1 MSALIALEDVG
12 VDVDM
17 QCLERA
23 RLCPY
28 VGSSGDIVVKTAVT
42 RCIVSGLA
50 SDVKVQ
56 IVVSREDK
64 ESAYSGQIG
73 NSTSANPLGRLAKT
87 NSRG

>member
-1 MSALIALEDVG
+1 MRSLLLRMWVWVSICNPSKE
-12 VDVDM
+12 
-17 QCLERA
+17 Q

-42 RCIVSGLA
+42 RCIVPGLA